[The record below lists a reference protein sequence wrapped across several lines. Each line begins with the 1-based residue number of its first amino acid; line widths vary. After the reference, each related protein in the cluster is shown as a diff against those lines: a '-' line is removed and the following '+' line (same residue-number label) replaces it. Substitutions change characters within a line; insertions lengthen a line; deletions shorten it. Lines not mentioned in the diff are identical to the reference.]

1 MGGIENGKSAFV
13 NPTGYLTP
21 LYQNRKRSLF
31 FRNHVQAI
39 AFLLSSSGIKHR
51 MNVGWVEA

>member
-39 AFLLSSSGIKHR
+39 AFLLNLSGW
-51 MNVGWVEA
+51 N